1 MKKETETTKNRMI
14 PSQREAVAYIGM
26 GMNCGRRF
34 LDQIGAT
41 VKIGKRVVFDREV
54 IDRYFDSLAAGK

>member
-1 MKKETETTKNRMI
+1 MKKEIQANNRMI
-14 PSQREAVAYIGM
+14 PNQREAVAYIGM
-26 GMNCGRRF
+26 GMNCGRKF